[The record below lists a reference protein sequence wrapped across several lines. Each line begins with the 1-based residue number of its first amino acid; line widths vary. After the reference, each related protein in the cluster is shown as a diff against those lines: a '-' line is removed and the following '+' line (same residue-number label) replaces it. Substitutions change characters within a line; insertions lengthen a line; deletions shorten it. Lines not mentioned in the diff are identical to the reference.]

1 MANNKEAQITFKAN
15 TSQFTQAIKQMNS
28 TMSTLDKELS
38 LVNTQMKGSG
48 ESVELLQKKHDL
60 LSQKLEASGTK
71 VENLK
76 AKLDESKRVFGE
88 NSEEAQKLGNQ
99 LLTAQNQ
106 YARLE
111 NQIGQVD
118 DRMEQLNQQAEQEQS
133 ALGQLKNTISEQENA
148 LKQLKTQYQN
158 VALEQGQSSDEAQ
171 DLARQIQE
179 LSSELN
185 DNKGKLKEVAD
196 AADDLGNNFDDADEE
211 ASGLKGVFEGLKSS
225 IDPTIASSVA
235 LGEAIADLAKS
246 AISFAID
253 KIKEFIDYLWELPE
267 ATEEYRQMMAKLEGS
282 TEQAGYKVSD
292 AKEQY
297 KEFYSYLNDDMAA
310 NNCVTNLQKMGLSQE
325 QLNQVSEASI
335 AVWTAYG
342 DSIPI
347 EGLTE
352 SITETTQ
359 VGKVTGNLADALNW
373 AGINED
379 EFNKKLAACNSEK
392 ERAKLITDT
401 LNGAYGEGKQK
412 YDELTEAQRENLK
425 SQMEIKD
432 TEADLAEAILPIQ
445 TGFTELKNTILEA
458 LTPAIEWVSGKV
470 QELIDWFNGLSPATQ
485 EVIKTV
491 GMVAGVVLTVIG
503 VLTGLAVVIGAVS
516 FALGLLNISL
526 LPIIAIILAVIAVIA
541 LIVLAIKNWGNI
553 CDWLSEKWDQFK
565 EWIGGVWD
573 SIKQKCSEVWESI
586 KEAISNAWEGIKTT
600 VQNAINNV
608 KTIITTVWNAIKSV
622 TTTIWNAIKA
632 VLTTVWNT
640 IKTVVQNAINNV
652 KSKITTVWNAIKS
665 VTSSIWNSIKTTI
678 SNIWNNIKSTIQNA
692 VNRVK
697 SVVQTGF
704 NAVKNNIINPLK
716 SAYNTVKT
724 TFSNIYNT
732 IRNSINNAKQAVR
745 NALNSI
751 RNALSSF
758 KPSWSIPKPKLP
770 RVSIDIAYKQIGE
783 LKVPYPKFGISWNA
797 LGGIFTKPTLFAT
810 PNAGLQGVGEAG
822 AEAILPLDSFYNH
835 LDNKLE
841 SVVRASAIDYD
852 MMTNS
857 FISALSTLTVSMS
870 AKEVGRLTSKYSE
883 QETNFRDVRMK
894 RFGGATDIE

>member
-76 AKLDESKRVFGE
+76 AKLDEAKRVFGE

-118 DRMEQLNQQAEQEQS
+118 DRMGQLNQQAREEAS
-133 ALGQLKNTISEQENA
+133 ALGQLESTISQQESA
-148 LKQLKTQYQN
+148 LEQLKRQYQN
-158 VALEQGQSSDEAQ
+158 VALEQGQSSQEAQ
-171 DLARQIQE
+171 DLARQIQD
-179 LSSELN
+179 LSRELN

-196 AADDLGNNFDDADEE
+196 AADDLGDSLDDADEG
-211 ASGLKGVFEGLKSS
+211 ASGLQGVFEGLKSS
-225 IDPTIASSVA
+225 IEPTIASSVA
-235 LGEAIADLAKS
+235 LGEAIVDLAKS

-253 KIKEFIDYLWELPE
+253 EIKEFIDYLWQLPE
-267 ATEEYRQMMAKLEGS
+267 ATEEYRQMMAKLEAS
-282 TEQAGYKVSD
+282 TEQAGYKATD

-352 SITETTQ
+352 SITETVQ
-359 VGKVTGNLADALNW
+359 CGKVTGNLADALNW

-401 LNGAYGEGKQK
+401 LNGLYGEGKEK
-412 YDELTEAQRENLK
+412 YDDLTEAQRENLK
-425 SQMEIKD
+425 AQMELKD
-432 TEADLAEAILPIQ
+432 TEADLAEAILPVQ
-445 TGFTELKNTILEA
+445 TGFTNLKNEILEA
-458 LTPAIEWVSGKV
+458 LLPAIEWISEKIQG
-470 QELIDWFNGLSPATQ
+470 LIDWFNGLSPATQ
-485 EVIKTV
+485 EVIKTI
-491 GMVAGVVLTVIG
+491 GMVAGVVLVVIG
-503 VLTGLAVVIGAVS
+503 VLTGLAVAISVVS
-516 FALGLLNISL
+516 FALGILNISL
-526 LPIIAIILAVIAVIA
+526 LPIIAIIVAIIAVIA

-553 CDWLSEKWDQFK
+553 CDWLSEKWNQFTQWLSELPGK
-565 EWIGGVWD
+565 ISEWFGQIISYVTTWASDMASKAIEAGSGFVNNVITFVKNLPGKFWTWLTNT
-573 SIKQKCSEVWESI
+573 IQKVVAWISQMV
-586 KEAISNAWEGIKTT
+586 SNAKKAGSNFVT
-600 VQNAINNV
+600 NV
-608 KTIITTVWNAIKSV
+608 VNGVKQLPGKIWTWLTNTIQ
-622 TTTIWNAIKA
+622 KA
-632 VLTTVWNT
+632 VKFASDMASKAKKAGGDF
-640 IKTVVQNAINNV
+640 IKNMV
-652 KSKITTVWNAIKS
+652 S
-665 VTSSIWNSIKTTI
+665 
-678 SNIWNNIKSTIQNA
+678 
-692 VNRVK
+692 
-697 SVVQTGF
+697 
-704 NAVKNNIINPLK
+704 
-716 SAYNTVKT
+716 
-724 TFSNIYNT
+724 
-732 IRNSINNAKQAVR
+732 
-745 NALNSI
+745 SI
-751 RNALSSF
+751 RNLPNKIGEIFSKAKQRVVDKLAEIKNKLLNF
-758 KPSWSIPKPKLP
+758 RPSWSIPKPKLP
-770 RVSIDIAYKQIGE
+770 KVTIDIAYKQIGE

-797 LGGIFTKPTLFAT
+797 LGGIFKQPTIFAT

-822 AEAILPLDSFYNH
+822 AEAILPLNSFYNH
-835 LDNKLE
+835 LDSKLE
-841 SVVRASAIDYD
+841 MFANSSKKIDIDYD
-852 MMTNS
+852 K
-857 FISALSTLTVSMS
+857 LSKTIIQSL
-870 AKEVGRLTSKYSE
+870 AKSNQGIYMNGELVGIQTADSVKRQNTKSENRL
-883 QETNFRDVRMK
+883 NRL
-894 RFGGATDIE
+894 GGVLDNV